1 MEPPTRSPSKVGE
14 EKEEEEKEVVVTYR
28 PIPSSRL
35 RKPRGRSRGRLIAE
49 E

>member
-1 MEPPTRSPSKVGE
+1 MEPPTRSKVGE
-14 EKEEEEKEVVVTYR
+14 EMEEEEVVTYR

>member
-1 MEPPTRSPSKVGE
+1 MEPPTRSKVGE
-14 EKEEEEKEVVVTYR
+14 EMEEEEEVVTYR

>member
-1 MEPPTRSPSKVGE
+1 MEPPTRSQSKVGE
-14 EKEEEEKEVVVTYR
+14 MEEEEVEVTYR

>member
-14 EKEEEEKEVVVTYR
+14 EKEEEEVEVVTYR